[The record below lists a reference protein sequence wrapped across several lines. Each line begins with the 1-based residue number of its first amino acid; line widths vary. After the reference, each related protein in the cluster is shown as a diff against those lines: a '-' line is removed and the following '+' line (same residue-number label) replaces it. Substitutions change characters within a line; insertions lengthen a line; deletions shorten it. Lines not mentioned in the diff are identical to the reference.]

1 MHHHKLLMECSS
13 NQMVHQNS
21 TMLSSIGAM
30 ACGSSRIMNSN
41 NIMDRAGQVP
51 TFCSVLK
58 RGPSAKLFRSCSV
71 PSHSVLL

>member
-1 MHHHKLLMECSS
+1 MVLHHQKLLMECSS

-41 NIMDRAGQVP
+41 NIMEPIGLA
-51 TFCSVLK
+51 
-58 RGPSAKLFRSCSV
+58 
-71 PSHSVLL
+71 LLCIVMA